1 MAVPPPI
8 HATTSRKK
16 KIIRFLIIRT
26 ISNFLILFVIF
37 GILAT
42 FGPAVY
48 FEAQYQLA
56 KIFQIRYAVAGDPQ
70 QGQSTSEFARV
81 LDQIESENPN
91 AGRSVF
97 GSIISGEKEKVLI
110 PDSAEFSVAI
120 PKIGANEHIIQN
132 VDPNNEDEY
141 LRALMSGVA
150 HAKGTAFPGLNGTTY
165 LFAHSADSFWNVGRY
180 NAVFYLLNKLVVG
193 DDIAIFYN
201 GQRYNYKMTNSE
213 IVDANDTHYIS
224 SKIGEGEKLI
234 LQTCWPPGTAWKR
247 LLIFAEPAK

>member
-1 MAVPPPI
+1 MAVPPKK
-8 HATTSRKK
+8 HVSTSKK
-16 KIIRFLIIRT
+16 KKVIRFLVIRT
-26 ISNFLILFVIF
+26 ISNFLILLFAF
-37 GILAT
+37 GLFAT

-48 FEAQYQLA
+48 FEVQYQLA
-56 KIFQIRYAVAGDPQ
+56 RIFDIRFTVAGEPAE
-70 QGQSTSEFARV
+70 GQSTSEFARV
-81 LDQIESENPN
+81 LDQIESQNPN

-141 LRALMSGVA
+141 LRALIRGVA

-180 NAVFYLLNKLVVG
+180 NAVFYLLNKLVAG
-193 DDIAIFYN
+193 DEIVIFYN
-201 GQRYNYKMTNSE
+201 GQRYNYKMTKSE
-213 IVDANDTHYIS
+213 IVDANDTHYIA

-247 LLIFAEPAK
+247 LLIFAEPSK

>member
-1 MAVPPPI
+1 MAVPPQKHI
-8 HATTSRKK
+8 TVSQRK

-26 ISNFLILFVIF
+26 ISNFLILLTVF
-37 GILAT
+37 GLFAT
-42 FGPAVY
+42 FGPAAY

-56 KIFQIRYAVAGDPQ
+56 KVFQIRYLIAGDPQ
-70 QGQSTSEFARV
+70 EGQTTSEFARV
-81 LDQIESENPN
+81 LERIENENPN

-97 GSIISGEKEKVLI
+97 GSIIAGEKEKILI
-110 PDSAEFSVAI
+110 PDSAEFSVTI
-120 PKIGANEHIIQN
+120 PKIGANEHIISN

-141 LRALMSGVA
+141 LRALMKGVA

-180 NAVFYLLNKLVVG
+180 NAVFYLLNKLEIG
-193 DDIAIFYN
+193 DNIVIFYN

-213 IVDANDTHYIS
+213 IVNADDTHYIAS
-224 SKIGEGEKLI
+224 NIGQGEKLI

-247 LLIFAEPAK
+247 LLIFAEPLK